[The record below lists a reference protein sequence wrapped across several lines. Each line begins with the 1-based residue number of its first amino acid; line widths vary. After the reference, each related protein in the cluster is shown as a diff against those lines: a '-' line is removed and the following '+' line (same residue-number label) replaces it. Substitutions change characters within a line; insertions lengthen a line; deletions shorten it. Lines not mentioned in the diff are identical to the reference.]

1 MAQEQVSISLTYC
14 TDCGHYF
21 SLAPYA
27 CRRCGSTALKLRPAS
42 GEGVVRAVTHVHRG
56 PDAAWQAK
64 VPYALALVRLSE
76 GPTIMTH
83 VGLDTQVGDDVF
95 LKNTTIISEGEH

>member
-42 GEGVVRAVTHVHRG
+42 GEGVIRAVTHVHGG
-56 PDAAWQAK
+56 PDDAWQAK
-64 VPYALALVRLSE
+64 VPYALALGRLSE
-76 GPTIMTH
+76 GPTT
-83 VGLDTQVGDDVF
+83 VTQEGLDTKGGDDGS
-95 LKNTTIISEGEH
+95 LRNTTIRSGVEH

>member
-1 MAQEQVSISLTYC
+1 MAQEQVSISLTCC
-14 TDCGHYF
+14 TDCGHCF

-42 GEGVVRAVTHVHRG
+42 GAGVVRAVTHVHRG
-56 PDAAWQAK
+56 PDAAWQEK

-83 VGLDTQVGDDVF
+83 VGLQTRVGDEIFV
-95 LKNTTIISEGEH
+95 KSTTITSDGDY